1 MSSPASAEGRSAV
14 DTTPRTRVLL
24 VLARRYRIAQLKQ
37 ARGRC
42 FSTSLAFAL
51 EARRRGIDVD
61 LLRWRVKDSEDF
73 ADHWAIRLD
82 AERALDLSSVQFDP
96 LGRPVQ
102 SLDAYPDNFTD
113 RREYPASL
121 FLDAY
126 QKVAQHRRNRFPL
139 AFLMQV
145 CRAMWRHDVVADLKR
160 GALHKVVQGS
170 VHVLGRLAALRLEW
184 LRRRLDRRARQLRG
198 ESPSG
203 NETVL

>member
-1 MSSPASAEGRSAV
+1 MSSPASVQSSSAV
-14 DTTPRTRVLL
+14 STSPRVRVLL

-51 EARRRGIDVD
+51 EARRRGIEVQ
-61 LLRWRVKDSEDF
+61 LLRWRVKDSDDF

-121 FLDAY
+121 FLDGY
-126 QKVAQHRRNRFPL
+126 QKVAQHRRTRFPL

-145 CRAMWRHDVVADLKR
+145 CRAMWRHDVVSDLKR
-160 GALHKVVQGS
+160 GA
-170 VHVLGRLAALRLEW
+170 VHQVLLGTARCLGRLAVLRLEW
-184 LRRRLDRRARQLRG
+184 LRRRMDRRARQLRG
-198 ESPSG
+198 EVPSG
-203 NETVL
+203 NETIL